1 MNDFELDEIDAKIRK
16 NESYELPRRVRFC
29 HECKRIFVQ
38 KDQLIKVK
46 SFKKNFK
53 NFLNS

>member
-16 NESYELPRRVRFC
+16 MNRMNYHERVRFC

-46 SFKKNFK
+46 SF
-53 NFLNS
+53 

>member
-46 SFKKNFK
+46 SFKKKF
-53 NFLNS
+53 